1 MNPIFNKTMDTTK
14 PQTGSWN
21 TIQAYPEKIKFESEV
36 PVEVTF
42 PEGFT
47 EPLEMP
53 NKDGTGVF
61 YIFNVT
67 SDGKAK
73 AINTSSWTLMKSL
86 KGQEPLAGKTV
97 VITKKNVAGKN
108 MFYCENKETM
118 FIPDSDVSVET
129 VKM

>member
-1 MNPIFNKTMDTTK
+1 MEIIK
-14 PQTGSWN
+14 PQTGTWDD
-21 TIQAYPEKIKFESEV
+21 IQAYPEKIKFNTDV

-42 PEGFT
+42 SEDFT
-47 EPLEMP
+47 APLEMP

-73 AINTSSWTLMKSL
+73 AVNTSSWTLMKSL
-86 KGQEPLAGKTV
+86 KGQIPLAGKTI
-97 VITKKNVAGKN
+97 VITKKSVAGKN

-118 FIPDSDVSVET
+118 FVPDTPIEVEAT
-129 VKM
+129 ATTDEE

>member
-1 MNPIFNKTMDTTK
+1 METTK
-14 PQTGSWN
+14 PQTGTWDD
-21 TIQAYPEKIKFESEV
+21 IQAYPEKIKFNTNV

-42 PEGFT
+42 SEDFT
-47 EPLEMP
+47 APLEMP

-73 AINTSSWTLMKSL
+73 AVNTSSWTLMKSL
-86 KGQEPLAGKTV
+86 KGQIPLAGKTI
-97 VITKKNVAGKN
+97 VITKKSVAGKN

-118 FIPDSDVSVET
+118 FVPDTPIEVEAT
-129 VKM
+129 ATTDEE